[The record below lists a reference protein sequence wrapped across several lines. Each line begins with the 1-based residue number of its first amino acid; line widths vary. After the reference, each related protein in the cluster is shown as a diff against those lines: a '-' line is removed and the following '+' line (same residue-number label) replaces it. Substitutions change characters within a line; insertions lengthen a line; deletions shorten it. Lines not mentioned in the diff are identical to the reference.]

1 MIPYIK
7 TKINTIRK
15 NVTTSTKSIIAFNIL
30 DFIFISLIFILFY
43 LNITIESKRVIFI
56 PKGSTNSII
65 SYLNKDKYG
74 LNFIDSIHIHLIGY
88 PQSGWIDLHS
98 THMTKYDFLYKI
110 CTSKAA
116 VKNLTLLPGETYY
129 FFLKEISQ
137 KLKIDFENLLNSY
150 KEKAYKKDGNILP
163 QTYSLPIGM
172 KANDLI
178 TYLFEYTNKEY
189 IKYSN
194 KIFGTYNKEN
204 WYKYITIASIIQKES
219 ANINE
224 MPIISSVIYNRLE
237 KDMKLQMDGT
247 LNYAQY
253 SHTAI
258 SSKMIKQDNSN
269 YNTYKNKGIPSD
281 PICAVEFDAIKSAI
295 FPAKTNYLYFVK
307 AGNKNEH
314 IFSTNY
320 KNHKKHV
327 SKYKKSLK
335 KKKKTKRNKLHNE
348 TKSILKRKKTS
359 IKDLWKNVNTGN

>member
-1 MIPYIK
+1 
-7 TKINTIRK
+7 
-15 NVTTSTKSIIAFNIL
+15 
-30 DFIFISLIFILFY
+30 
-43 LNITIESKRVIFI
+43 
-56 PKGSTNSII
+56 
-65 SYLNKDKYG
+65 
-74 LNFIDSIHIHLIGY
+74 
-88 PQSGWIDLHS
+88 
-98 THMTKYDFLYKI
+98 MTKYDFLYKI

-137 KLKIDFENLLNSY
+137 KLKIDFEHLLNSY